1 MRKQTQEKAFRIEK
15 GSYLCGP
22 NYPLEIRAFPFV
34 GTLPPDEICDTL
46 CRAVLEARDCSE
58 GGLAIR
64 QTDDLHDTWE
74 VTVFG
79 MPVMSLRDQWTHYQ
93 LWLYDYPELPVT
105 VWMQGLLGLALQKK
119 LNLS

>member
-1 MRKQTQEKAFRIEK
+1 
-15 GSYLCGP
+15 
-22 NYPLEIRAFPFV
+22 
-34 GTLPPDEICDTL
+34 
-46 CRAVLEARDCSE
+46 
-58 GGLAIR
+58 
-64 QTDDLHDTWE
+64 
-74 VTVFG
+74 